1 MVQLGLHRIAE
12 EGAKM
17 YVICRPDGHDLL
29 DALVSCLRNGVSIVV
44 DGEIQT
50 EESLK
55 GSCLM
60 REESGYKA
68 ECILNEMGEL
78 TGLCFTE
85 NQPRNT
91 LLPSY
96 YTNHKG

>member
-1 MVQLGLHRIAE
+1 
-12 EGAKM
+12 M
-17 YVICRPDGHDLL
+17 YVICRPEGQDLL
-29 DALVSCLRNGVSIVV
+29 DALYSCLKNGVSIIV

-55 GSCLM
+55 GSCLI
-60 REESGYKA
+60 RDDSSYKG
-68 ECILNEMGEL
+68 ECILDEAGEL

-85 NQPRNT
+85 SLPRNT

-96 YTNHKG
+96 YTNREG